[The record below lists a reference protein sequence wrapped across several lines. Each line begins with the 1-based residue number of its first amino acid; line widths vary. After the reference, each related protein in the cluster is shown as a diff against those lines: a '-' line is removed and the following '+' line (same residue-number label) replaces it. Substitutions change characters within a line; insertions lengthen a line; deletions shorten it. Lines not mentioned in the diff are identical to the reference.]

1 MRKKWLGNTWVGKR
15 GRSAGYGRWG
25 GCAGHAEQALT
36 FPSMHASACYF
47 RRRQGSLRQ
56 LVAIAWPLALSL
68 CCALVVRVGGDD
80 AWQAEVQADEH
91 GEGCT
96 ASAEPNDGTVFRD
109 EAVPVLFVA
118 VGFCPRAERA
128 HAAGSGR
135 AVAVELKL
143 EPGGRQFRWN
153 LEHGIDEFGVEL
165 QLPRNLPDEVYRG
178 SIALS
183 APYNLVLPI
192 HFAKLTTGARQLQV
206 VFPVPGFVFGRAS
219 QAWLQVLVIDEGAR
233 ARGVRE
239 VGYLLD
245 VLVNGTHVHSVR
257 SANGRRIYVP
267 AARPGANAVRLI
279 VKNVLGT
286 AAALRACL
294 RQHCR
299 HVGLCLLTAQHTRAR
314 AHTHTSS
321 RIPTNPPTHQ
331 HKTTSTTT
339 THSKRAMLRA
349 TNAHSDRNLSRLLG
363 RRRPGAKR
371 RRAHA
376 RLCRPRC

>member
-1 MRKKWLGNTWVGKR
+1 
-15 GRSAGYGRWG
+15 
-25 GCAGHAEQALT
+25 
-36 FPSMHASACYF
+36 MHASACYF
-47 RRRQGSLRQ
+47 RLRLGILRQ
-56 LVAIAWPLALSL
+56 LVAVARLLALSL

-109 EAVPVLFVA
+109 EAVPVVFVA
-118 VGFCPRAERA
+118 VGFCPRAELA
-128 HAAGSGR
+128 HAAGQGR
-135 AVAVELKL
+135 AVAVELKV

-192 HFAKLTTGARQLQV
+192 HFARLTTGARQLQV

-239 VGYLLD
+239 VGYVLD

-257 SANGRRIYVP
+257 GANGRRIYVP
-267 AARPGANAVRLI
+267 AARPGANAVRLL
-279 VKNVLGT
+279 VKNILGT
-286 AAALRACL
+286 AAALRAFL
-294 RQHCR
+294 LQHCR
-299 HVGLCLLTAQHTRAR
+299 HVALCMLHVPHTR
-314 AHTHTSS
+314 AHTH
-321 RIPTNPPTHQ
+321 IQAAAFPPTHPRP
-331 HKTTSTTT
+331 HLHNTTSTSTT
-339 THSKRAMLRA
+339 LSKRACYE
-349 TNAHSDRNLSRLLG
+349 
-363 RRRPGAKR
+363 RRVHIRTR
-371 RRAHA
+371 RFTQELVTA
-376 RLCRPRC
+376 LWQEKTWG